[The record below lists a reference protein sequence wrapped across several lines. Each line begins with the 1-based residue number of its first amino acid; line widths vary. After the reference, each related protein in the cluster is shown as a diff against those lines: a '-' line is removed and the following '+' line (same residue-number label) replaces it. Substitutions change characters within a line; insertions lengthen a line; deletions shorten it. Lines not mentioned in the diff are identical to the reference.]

1 LSFIRRVKQ
10 LAQRAERTA
19 HNRSNMVGPPP
30 SQEHLDILAEIRAL
44 TESHLA
50 SVERSRNG
58 RSKQVEVPSPAAP
71 LDDQRLVR

>member
-1 LSFIRRVKQ
+1 
-10 LAQRAERTA
+10 
-19 HNRSNMVGPPP
+19 MVGPPP

-58 RSKQVEVPSPAAP
+58 RSTPAEVPGPAAP
-71 LDDQRLVR
+71 LDGQRLVR